1 MKHLIQSLVRHFGH
15 QFIRLDNLNKLNS
28 RLSVAETAVARQVAV
43 CERLTDELN
52 QSRAEHEQTS
62 SELNRFRADHEQML
76 AELGGYKNAYLQIMT
91 ELGKNRLRP
100 PTPRP
105 GPVCFMHIGKVGGQ
119 AICRELFGR
128 FDIRR
133 IFNSSSELMDV
144 TMPEALQNYDL
155 ILGHWSYCHVAKL
168 PRPRF
173 LFSMVRDP
181 VDRVLSNYGFLRSH
195 QGPVDETSAESVR
208 LAKELELE
216 DFLEHEHPQVRSV
229 VDNHQTRFF
238 AEDWRGAQRTTPETL
253 KAALSHLDEFDF
265 IGIHERYHESLQAL
279 CALLDWTPWPAG
291 IRVNVTP
298 RRRRVADLPARTLER
313 IRALNAF
320 DLELVDRIRA
330 RFEAQFRD
338 ILERLVAVNYRLL
351 RRSSQ
356 ADPADR
362 VYLGFDQGVFGNG
375 WHYREQNERDTFRWL
390 GPGTSASVTVE
401 VAAATDMIVEA
412 HVVDWTDWNALDS
425 LALSVCGEFCQRCAF
440 NYIDNTSEG
449 RRAALQWIVP
459 LKLAAAG
466 TPFLDLNF
474 HTSPAARQRQVGK
487 HDREDRLASL
497 AVGVVRVFPV
507 AATAA
512 GDTAGEDADLVA
524 LGREALHG
532 ANGRVSRIVE
542 AERLFTRATQK
553 DPGDP
558 NAFFW
563 LAESICYQGRATE
576 ALPALQ
582 SALALLNDTPSRPLQ
597 PELQPRLHERLGE
610 ALMMSDK
617 LAEAAP
623 HLQQAVAL
631 QPQNDR
637 DRYRLNSARYLLEGV
652 EQSRKLRVGPK
663 VARWPVKLDDFAN
676 LDKVIRGSVVGAP
689 TARPLIHPRSRIVTL
704 GSCFAMNIA
713 HSLTKVGVSA
723 RPLGLGELIN
733 STFAN
738 RALLEWASG
747 EPAPTADAEVINVLK
762 TYFGD
767 SPEQIRSAFAEADLV
782 VFTLGV
788 APAFFDRQSGA
799 FYLACP
805 NVNTRHLL
813 ASKIFRTTTVE
824 ENVANIEYIA
834 GTLRR
839 LNPRIETVFTVSPVP
854 LYGTFEYDS
863 AIVADCVSKA
873 TLRVAIDTVMKR
885 HPEGVRY
892 WPAFEIVRWLGA
904 YHGPMYGAED
914 GTSRHVSE
922 YAIDAIVRAF
932 LETYGDPALRSRL
945 DGTADARRAA

>member
-1 MKHLIQSLVRHFGH
+1 MKHLIQMLTRCQGY
-15 QFIRLDNLNKLNS
+15 QFIRVERLDGLRERVWS
-28 RLSVAETAVARQVAV
+28 AEHEAALQDAA

-52 QSRAEHEQTS
+52 RLKAEHGRT
-62 SELNRFRADHEQML
+62 LDD
-76 AELGGYKNAYLQIMT
+76 LGRYRNAYYQMMT
-91 ELGKNRLRP
+91 EWSKDRLRP
-100 PTPRP
+100 PTPRQ
-105 GPVCFMHIGKVGGQ
+105 GPVCFMHIGKVGGH
-119 AICRELFGR
+119 AICRELYGR
-128 FDIRR
+128 FDAQR
-133 IFNSSSELMDV
+133 IFNGASEQMDV
-144 TMPEALQNYDL
+144 ITPADLQNYDL

-181 VDRVLSNYGFLRSH
+181 IERVLSNYEFLRTY
-195 QGPVDETSAESVR
+195 QGPVDEASAERIR

-216 DFLEHEHPQVRSV
+216 DFLEQEHPQVRSV

-238 AEDWRGAQRTTPETL
+238 AGDWRGAPRTTPDTL
-253 KAALSHLDEFDF
+253 KTALSRLDDFDF

-313 IRALNAF
+313 IRAFNAY

-338 ILERLVAVNYRLL
+338 ILERLVAVNHRAL
-351 RRSSQ
+351 RRPSETAPGDS
-356 ADPADR
+356 
-362 VYLGFDQGVFGNG
+362 VYLGFDQGLIGNG

-401 VAAATDMIVEA
+401 VAAATDVIVEL
-412 HVVDWTDWNALDS
+412 HVVDWTDQHALDS
-425 LALSVCGEFCQRCAF
+425 LALSVCGEFCQRCTF
-440 NYIDNTSEG
+440 DYVDNATEG
-449 RRAALQWIVP
+449 KRAAVRWNVP
-459 LKLAAAG
+459 QRLATASA
-466 TPFLDLNF
+466 PFLDLTF
-474 HTSPAARQRQVGK
+474 HISSAARQRQIGEQ
-487 HDREDRLASL
+487 DREDRLASL
-497 AVGVVRVFPV
+497 AVSVVRVYPLT
-507 AATAA
+507 ATAA
-512 GDTAGEDADLVA
+512 GYASGDDADMVA
-524 LGREALHG
+524 AGLAALHG

-542 AERLFTRATQK
+542 AERLFTRATQN

-563 LAESICYQGRATE
+563 LAESICYQGRAPE

-582 SALALLNDTPSRPLQ
+582 SALALLNGMPSSPLQ
-597 PELQPRLHERLGE
+597 PELLPRLHERLGE
-610 ALMMSDK
+610 ALMMSDR

-637 DRYRLNSARYLLEGV
+637 DRYRLNSARYLLEGI
-652 EQSRKLRVGPK
+652 EQSRKVRGGRK
-663 VARWPVKLDDFAN
+663 VARWPVKLDDFAD
-676 LDKVIRGSVVGAP
+676 LDKVIRRSVAGAP
-689 TARPLIHPRSRIVTL
+689 AARPLIHPRSRVVTL

-713 HSLTKVGVSA
+713 HSLAKVGVAA

-747 EPAPTADAEVINVLK
+747 EPAPTADTEVINVLK

-767 SPEQIRSAFAEADLV
+767 SPEQIRSAFTEADLI

-824 ENVANIEYIA
+824 ENVVNIEYIA
-834 GTLRR
+834 STLRR
-839 LNPRIETVFTVSPVP
+839 WNPRIETVFTVSPVP
-854 LYGTFEYDS
+854 LYATLEYDS

-873 TLRVAIDTVMKR
+873 TLRVAIDTVVKR
-885 HPEGVRY
+885 HHEGVRY

-904 YHGPMYGAED
+904 YHGPMFGAED

-922 YAIDAIVRAF
+922 HAIDAIVHAF
-932 LETYGDPALRSRL
+932 LETYGDPVLRAGLGESRC
-945 DGTADARRAA
+945 AA